1 MRDVWDVYLCVF
13 FTLEFASE
21 QMACP
26 GDALREFLSDAN
38 PFLWADKG
46 SADPAIWIEFEH
58 AFSSRFPDGDCTDEA
73 SLAFVREYLASQGAY
88 YVGVFPDGDTTS
100 FLELFDR
107 ETDLAEWTRMLDDVE
122 RQEQSDE

>member
-21 QMACP
+21 QMARP
-26 GDALREFLSDAN
+26 GDGLREFLGDAN

-46 SADPAIWIEFEH
+46 SADPAIWIEFER
-58 AFSSRFPDGDCTDEA
+58 AFSSRFPAGDCADEA

-88 YVGVFPDGDTTS
+88 YVSIFPDGDKTP
-100 FLELFDR
+100 FLELFDKA
-107 ETDLAEWTRMLDDVE
+107 TDLAEWTRMLDDVE
-122 RQEQSDE
+122 RQEQSDD

>member
-1 MRDVWDVYLCVF
+1 MYLCVF
-13 FTLEFASE
+13 FALEYASE

-26 GDALREFLSDAN
+26 GDALREFLGDAN

-46 SADPAIWIEFEH
+46 SADPAIWIEFER
-58 AFSSRFPDGDCTDEA
+58 AFSSRFPAGDCADEA

-88 YVGVFPDGDTTS
+88 YVGVFPGGDKTP
-100 FLELFDR
+100 FLELFDK

-122 RQEQSDE
+122 RQEQSGD